1 MVSILTCPSNSYF
14 NPRSREG
21 SDNSVKPFVIRIDS
35 ISIHAP
41 ARGATLF
48 RNVMQLETQISIH
61 APARGA
67 TVKELCEIVW
77 GEFQSTLPRG
87 ERPMGGFKFLG
98 NNGFQSTLPRV
109 ERQRLFLYLDIPGN
123 FNPRSR
129 EWSDP
134 LKVAP
139 LQVMPISIH
148 APASGATDIIGRDVR
163 TVQFQSTLPRVER
176 RCGMGRGRCKGA
188 ISIHAPAS
196 GATQVKPSVSKR
208 RMRFQS
214 TLPRVE
220 RHSKGHH
227 HIQSTDFNPRSRE
240 WSDGRRNS
248 SNNTKRRFQSTLP
261 RVERRI
267 LYSTSASSCKFQST
281 LPRVERPFIEVVL
294 PNGANFNPR
303 SREWSDAWICRNR

>member
-61 APARGA
+61 APVRGA

-87 ERPMGGFKFLG
+87 ERRVFLCHVTD
-98 NNGFQSTLPRV
+98 N
-109 ERQRLFLYLDIPGN
+109 
-123 FNPRSR
+123 RS
-129 EWSDP
+129 
-134 LKVAP
+134 
-139 LQVMPISIH
+139 ISIH
-148 APASGATDIIGRDVR
+148 APASGATLEVVEVVR
-163 TVQFQSTLPRVER
+163 RRVFQSTLPRVER
-176 RCGMGRGRCKGA
+176 RATSTWSCCRRVFQSTLPRVERRGKIYVVCSRGA

-196 GATQVKPSVSKR
+196 GATVIFPLSSCSVTFQSTLPRVERRRRRTQTKR
-208 RMRFQS
+208 LYRFQS

-220 RHSKGHH
+220 RPAALIKTGTPSH
-227 HIQSTDFNPRSRE
+227 FNPRSRE
-240 WSDGRRNS
+240 WSDGRS
-248 SNNTKRRFQSTLP
+248 F
-261 RVERRI
+261 
-267 LYSTSASSCKFQST
+267 
-281 LPRVERPFIEVVL
+281 
-294 PNGANFNPR
+294 
-303 SREWSDAWICRNR
+303 

>member
-196 GATQVKPSVSKR
+196 GATTADHRVIWSSK
-208 RMRFQS
+208 
-214 TLPRVE
+214 
-220 RHSKGHH
+220 
-227 HIQSTDFNPRSRE
+227 DFNPRSRE
-240 WSDGRRNS
+240 WSDYGRQIAEQVLDISIHAPASGATPSDRLRIV
-248 SNNTKRRFQSTLP
+248 KDGFQSTLP
-261 RVERRI
+261 RVERQQTASRQTCHQYFNPRSREWSDKCQCHVVT
-267 LYSTSASSCKFQST
+267 LYFLFQST
-281 LPRVERPFIEVVL
+281 LPRVERPQPE
-294 PNGANFNPR
+294 
-303 SREWSDAWICRNR
+303 ICFY

>member
-67 TVKELCEIVW
+67 TKQAAAPFRNC
-77 GEFQSTLPRG
+77 S
-87 ERPMGGFKFLG
+87 
-98 NNGFQSTLPRV
+98 
-109 ERQRLFLYLDIPGN
+109 Y

-129 EWSDP
+129 EWSDGNDGTNGKDGKDFNP
-134 LKVAP
+134 RSREWSDARGRGGGAAEG
-139 LQVMPISIH
+139 ISIH

-176 RCGMGRGRCKGA
+176 L
-188 ISIHAPAS
+188 SY
-196 GATQVKPSVSKR
+196 TVS
-208 RMRFQS
+208 
-214 TLPRVE
+214 
-220 RHSKGHH
+220 
-227 HIQSTDFNPRSRE
+227 
-240 WSDGRRNS
+240 
-248 SNNTKRRFQSTLP
+248 
-261 RVERRI
+261 
-267 LYSTSASSCKFQST
+267 
-281 LPRVERPFIEVVL
+281 
-294 PNGANFNPR
+294 
-303 SREWSDAWICRNR
+303 

>member
-261 RVERRI
+261 RVERLVTI
-267 LYSTSASSCKFQST
+267 GKALPNMSISIHAPASGATMFQSAGWQNLT
-281 LPRVERPFIEVVL
+281 H
-294 PNGANFNPR
+294 FNPR
-303 SREWSDAWICRNR
+303 SREWSDRRQNW

>member
-109 ERQRLFLYLDIPGN
+109 ER
-123 FNPRSR
+123 
-129 EWSDP
+129 
-134 LKVAP
+134 
-139 LQVMPISIH
+139 PIE
-148 APASGATDIIGRDVR
+148 G
-163 TVQFQSTLPRVER
+163 
-176 RCGMGRGRCKGA
+176 GA
-188 ISIHAPAS
+188 IA
-196 GATQVKPSVSKR
+196 G
-208 RMRFQS
+208 
-214 TLPRVE
+214 
-220 RHSKGHH
+220 
-227 HIQSTDFNPRSRE
+227 N
-240 WSDGRRNS
+240 
-248 SNNTKRRFQSTLP
+248 
-261 RVERRI
+261 
-267 LYSTSASSCKFQST
+267 
-281 LPRVERPFIEVVL
+281 
-294 PNGANFNPR
+294 ANFNPR
-303 SREWSDAWICRNR
+303 SREWSDRHHRKGRPNRTISIHAPASGATLWHG